1 MSWPDLPSAATVAS
15 LTEALQALGSV
26 TVPTVT
32 SLAEA
37 TGEPSRTW
45 RDCHS
50 LVTVSGSFNP
60 LHWAH
65 LELLACG
72 VETVSADAGA
82 FILSPNTIDKARP
95 LGMDLSD
102 RAWTMQST
110 LDWAGHHDPRLNRAT
125 LSGLLVSHGLYVDQA
140 RALRHACT
148 NLHKT
153 GLWFVVGFDKIVQ
166 IFDPRYYTDRTSS
179 LDTLFDMAGFLV
191 APRDEATPADLA
203 DLLDLPQNL
212 PYATR
217 IRPIEL
223 PATFA
228 TVASTGIRARAT
240 LGTTLSDDVPP
251 PVASMIK
258 TRRCY

>member
-1 MSWPDLPSAATVAS
+1 MSWPDLPTAATVAR
-15 LTEALQALGSV
+15 LTEALQALGSA

-37 TGEPSRTW
+37 TGNPSRPW
-45 RDCHS
+45 RDCRS
-50 LVTVSGSFNP
+50 LVTVPGSFNP

-65 LELLACG
+65 LELLAYG

-102 RAWTMQST
+102 RAWTMQTT
-110 LDWAGHHDPRLNRAT
+110 LEWAGQHDPRLART
-125 LSGLLVSHGLYVDQA
+125 ILSGLLLSHGLYVDQA
-140 RALRHACT
+140 HALRQACT
-148 NLHKT
+148 NLHEV
-153 GLWFVVGFDKIVQ
+153 GLWFVVGYDKIVQ

-179 LDTLFDMAGFLV
+179 LDTLFNLAGFLV
-191 APRDEATPADLA
+191 APRDAATPADLA
-203 DLLDLPQNL
+203 NLLNLPQNL
-212 PYATR
+212 SYATR

-228 TVASTGIRARAT
+228 NVASTGIRTRAT
-240 LGTTLSDDVPP
+240 LGTTLSAEVPP